1 MDRFFCETD
10 LSVIEGYLQKYWKE
24 KFSEKEIETT
34 VELTADQKL
43 EIFVQMPSVEKK
55 EQKLLLKRSEREV
68 GKLLREQFQYKKD
81 FIFTLL
87 FH

>member
-10 LSVIEGYLQKYWKE
+10 LAVIEGYLQKYWKE
-24 KFSEKEIETT
+24 KFSEKNIQTT

-43 EIFVQMPSVEKK
+43 EVFVQMPNVEKK
-55 EQKLLLKRSEREV
+55 EQKLFLKRSEREI
-68 GKLLREQFQYKKD
+68 GRLLREQFQYKKD